1 MKVASASALRAE
13 GYRQW
18 QYNWHKT
25 TALRFPAHLPPP
37 AGWPAERQTRFIPDR
52 DLTALLAWLA
62 SFRASK
68 PLLLPSSFP
77 EKVIDAAPGGQP
89 VSFSVNGM
97 GCVRLPVVLS
107 CFVGQ
112 VPSVTVLSL
121 SLPSATQVKS
131 TILPAQC

>member
-1 MKVASASALRAE
+1 MLHSLRIN
-13 GYRQW
+13 RDR
-18 QYNWHKT
+18 
-25 TALRFPAHLPPP
+25 L
-37 AGWPAERQTRFIPDR
+37 AGLLESQTRFIRIPDLYR
-52 DLTALLAWLA
+52 DTARCTGVVQRQQTALLPSA
-62 SFRASK
+62 
-68 PLLLPSSFP
+68 LP
-77 EKVIDAAPGGQP
+77 ENVIDAAPGGQP

-131 TILPAQC
+131 ILP

>member
-1 MKVASASALRAE
+1 VSHSLRIN
-13 GYRQW
+13 RDR
-18 QYNWHKT
+18 
-25 TALRFPAHLPPP
+25 L
-37 AGWPAERQTRFIPDR
+37 AGLLESQTRFIRIP
-52 DLTALLAWLA
+52 DLTATRLAVLA
-62 SFRASK
+62 SFSASK
-68 PLLLPSSFP
+68 PLLLPSALP
-77 EKVIDAAPGGQP
+77 ENVMDAAPGGQP

-131 TILPAQC
+131 TILP